1 MIDGAAAT
9 GPLAID
15 AGAGD
20 DTVTGGAGDDAL
32 DGGAGNDALDGG
44 AGNDTLGGGAG
55 DDSLAGGAGDD
66 VLDGG
71 AGNDTLAVGGGD
83 SGLGGDGDDLF
94 QIDPTDPAAD
104 VAATITGGEL
114 GETLGDTLDLSAQG
128 PVEVTLGADGE
139 SGTVDGLDTISGDTD
154 LTFAE
159 IENIVDGAGNDLVD
173 ASAVTGPIALQ
184 AQQGDDTLV
193 GGTGADTL
201 GGGAGDDLLQGGDGN
216 DLLDGGDGNDVLTGG
231 DGVDTFVVS
240 GGQDTISDFGVG
252 DGPATDGD
260 PTNNDFVD
268 LSAFYSQ
275 ANYDAAVAAG
285 DIDPAVIQNP
295 LEWLRADLADDGVLN
310 DAGAGWDSANTLT
323 IEQNGAPID
332 GALLTAENTGVPCFV
347 RGTAITT
354 MRGQV
359 PVEQLRVGDKV
370 LTRDNGMQEIRWIG
384 SSKVAGIGKMAPIRV
399 AAGVFGPNE
408 RDLWLSPNHRLLRTG
423 AELDLYFQSNEIF
436 VAAKHLLQHPGVQQ
450 VTCNE
455 VEYFH
460 ILFDAHEVILS
471 NGLWSES
478 FHPGHQG
485 MDGFDADTRAE
496 VLYLFP
502 ELAECDDYASYGS
515 TARVVLKAHEA
526 RLLASMWR

>member
-1 MIDGAAAT
+1 MIDASAAT
-9 GPLAID
+9 GP
-15 AGAGD
+15 
-20 DTVTGGAGDDAL
+20 V
-32 DGGAGNDALDGG
+32 
-44 AGNDTLGGGAG
+44 
-55 DDSLAGGAGDD
+55 
-66 VLDGG
+66 
-71 AGNDTLAVGGGD
+71 
-83 SGLGGDGDDLF
+83 
-94 QIDPTDPAAD
+94 
-104 VAATITGGEL
+104 
-114 GETLGDTLDLSAQG
+114 
-128 PVEVTLGADGE
+128 
-139 SGTVDGLDTISGDTD
+139 
-154 LTFAE
+154 
-159 IENIVDGAGNDLVD
+159 
-173 ASAVTGPIALQ
+173 ALQ
-184 AQQGDDTLV
+184 AQLGDDTLV
-193 GGTGADTL
+193 GGAGADTL
-201 GGGAGDDLLQGGDGN
+201 GGGVGDDQLQGGDGN
-216 DLLDGGDGNDVLTGG
+216 DLLDGGDGNDLLTGG
-231 DGVDTFVVS
+231 DGADTFAVS

-252 DGPATDGD
+252 DPAGDGD

-268 LSAFYSQ
+268 LSPFYSQ

-285 DIDPAVIQNP
+285 DIDPAVIKTP

-310 DAGAGWDSANTLT
+310 DTGAGWGPDNTLT

-332 GALLTAENTGVPCFV
+332 GALLNAENTGVPCFV

-384 SSKVAGIGKMAPIRV
+384 SSKVAGIGKLAPIRV

-423 AELDLYFQSNEIF
+423 GELDLYFQSNEIF

-450 VTCNE
+450 VTCTE

-485 MDGFDADTRAE
+485 MDGFDAETRAE

-502 ELAECDDYASYGS
+502 ELAECDDYASYGA

-526 RLLASMWR
+526 RLLATMWR